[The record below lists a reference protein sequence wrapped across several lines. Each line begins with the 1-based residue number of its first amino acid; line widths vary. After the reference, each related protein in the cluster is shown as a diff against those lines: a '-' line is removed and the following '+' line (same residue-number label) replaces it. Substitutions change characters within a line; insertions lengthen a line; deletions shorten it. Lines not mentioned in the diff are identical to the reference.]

1 MVTIIVQYK
10 LLTGYE
16 TKFYEWYTEMQQL
29 VERFPGYI
37 SKEFLPSA
45 NDAGRV
51 TTILRFDNVNN
62 AGKWMLSEQRMGM
75 LQMASEEIFTDLE
88 EVIYTE
94 NVYWFNPNS
103 SVTKKWKQILIT
115 FIAIFPL
122 ALLVPQIVAWLTS
135 PLFLHA
141 LLIKAA
147 SVFVMVCLMVF
158 WVMPF
163 MIRIT
168 QKWLE

>member
-29 VERFPGYI
+29 LEQFPGYI

-45 NDAGRV
+45 NDTGRV
-51 TTILRFDNVNN
+51 TTILRFDNIGN
-62 AGKWMLSEQRMGM
+62 AGKWMLSEQRIHM
-75 LQMASEEIFTDLE
+75 LQKASDEVLTDLE
-88 EVIYTE
+88 EGIYTE
-94 NVYWFNPNS
+94 NVYWFNPKS
-103 SVTKKWKQILIT
+103 SIRKKWKQVLVT

-122 ALLVPQIVAWLTS
+122 AMLVPQLVAWLAV
-135 PLFLHA
+135 PLSLHDFI
-141 LLIKAA
+141 IKAA
-147 SVFVMVCLMVF
+147 SVLVMVFLMVF
-158 WVMPF
+158 WVMPL

-168 QKWLE
+168 RKWLE